1 GRPAVWRPQAWCGNE
16 CCHIGL
22 RIAMP
27 RKKRLP
33 RTQPYVDGTGGV
45 SRRPWR
51 LQRWLLL
58 GGMAAGVLLLAVGLL
73 TLRER
78 HSELPSQPAP
88 PRAYQPVTDDA
99 AFVGRAVCSTC
110 HPEQERRW
118 HGSHHDLAMQVA
130 NQQTV
135 LGNFENATF
144 THRDVTTTFFRRND
158 QFFVRTEGPDGQLHD
173 YAVAYTF
180 GVTPLQQY
188 LIAFPGGRYQALG
201 IAWDSRPQAA
211 GGQRWFHLYPGQQ
224 LAPGAP
230 LH

>member
-1 GRPAVWRPQAWCGNE
+1 
-16 CCHIGL
+16 
-22 RIAMP
+22 MP

-33 RTQPYVDGTGGV
+33 RTHPHVDGTGSA

-58 GGMAAGVLLLAVGLL
+58 GGTAAGVLLLLIVGLL
-73 TLRER
+73 IPRGQRYEVA
-78 HSELPSQPAP
+78 SQPAP
-88 PRAYQPVTDDA
+88 PPQAYQPATDEA

-110 HPEQERRW
+110 HSEQERRW

-144 THRDVTTTFFRRND
+144 THRDVTTTFFQHNG

-173 YAVAYTF
+173 YEVAYTF
-180 GVTPLQQY
+180 WVTPLQQY

-201 IAWDSRPQAA
+201 IAWARPPQAS
-211 GGQRWFHLYPGQQ
+211 GGPRRVQ
-224 LAPGAP
+224 LLP
-230 LH
+230 

>member
-1 GRPAVWRPQAWCGNE
+1 
-16 CCHIGL
+16 
-22 RIAMP
+22 
-27 RKKRLP
+27 
-33 RTQPYVDGTGGV
+33 
-45 SRRPWR
+45 
-51 LQRWLLL
+51 
-58 GGMAAGVLLLAVGLL
+58 
-73 TLRER
+73 
-78 HSELPSQPAP
+78 SEVTSQPAP

-144 THRDVTTTFFRRND
+144 THRDVTTTFFRHND

-173 YAVAYTF
+173 YEVAYTF

-188 LIAFPGGRYQALG
+188 LIAFPGGRSQAPC
-201 IAWDSRPQAA
+201 IACDSRPQAA
-211 GGQRWFHLYPGQQ
+211 GGQRWFHLYPEQQ
-224 LAPGAP
+224 LVPGAP
-230 LH
+230 LHWTGLDQTWNYQCAECHSTNLQKNYRLDGDRYETTWSELNVSCEACHGPGSRHVAWARAEGPT